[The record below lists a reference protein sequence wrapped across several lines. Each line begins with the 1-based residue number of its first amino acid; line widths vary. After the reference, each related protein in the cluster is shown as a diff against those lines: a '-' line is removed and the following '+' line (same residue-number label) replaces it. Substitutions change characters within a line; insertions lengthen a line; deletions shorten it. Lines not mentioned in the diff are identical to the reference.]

1 MKNLKIKSAILALSL
16 GLMQLL
22 YSCGAAS
29 DTDAVET
36 TLNSS
41 ETDESTEETE
51 PDVLEG
57 LDLGGET
64 IRFYTS
70 ISDYDY
76 ETSNN
81 YIEGSGEENG
91 DAVNDAVYYRNL
103 NTEEKL
109 NVKLEFIQTDQLWD
123 TIGADIQ
130 KTVWRATISTTSS
143 SMTCIRSLI
152 FR

>member
-16 GLMQLL
+16 GLMQLYVYL
-22 YSCGAAS
+22 FGAAS

-76 ETSNN
+76 ET
-81 YIEGSGEENG
+81 
-91 DAVNDAVYYRNL
+91 
-103 NTEEKL
+103 
-109 NVKLEFIQTDQLWD
+109 LE
-123 TIGADIQ
+123 
-130 KTVWRATISTTSS
+130 
-143 SMTCIRSLI
+143 
-152 FR
+152 

>member
-1 MKNLKIKSAILALSL
+1 MKNLKIKSAIMAFCL
-16 GLMQLL
+16 GLMQLI
-22 YSCGAAS
+22 YGCGAAS
-29 DTDAVET
+29 ESDAVET
-36 TLNSS
+36 TSNSS
-41 ETDESTEETE
+41 DTVESTEETE

-91 DAVNDAVYYRNL
+91 DVVNDAVYYRNL

-109 NVKLEFIQTDQLWD
+109 NVELEFIQTDQLWD
-123 TIGADIQ
+123 TIGADI
-130 KTVWRATISTTSS
+130 
-143 SMTCIRSLI
+143 
-152 FR
+152 

>member
-22 YSCGAAS
+22 YGCGAAS

-36 TLNSS
+36 TSNSS

-76 ETSNN
+76 ET
-81 YIEGSGEENG
+81 
-91 DAVNDAVYYRNL
+91 
-103 NTEEKL
+103 
-109 NVKLEFIQTDQLWD
+109 
-123 TIGADIQ
+123 
-130 KTVWRATISTTSS
+130 
-143 SMTCIRSLI
+143 
-152 FR
+152 